1 MSILLEA
8 LRQKGRSE
16 GLASSVDAANS
27 QVKSSQPASIYQSAP
42 IDTYDSSTIDT
53 SGLTLEDALRPLN
66 IQTPENVS
74 WQLASNHDFSNLHHG
89 DDETLDLLFP
99 QVETED
105 ALVVGGQD
113 NNDLSFDYVIDN
125 GQNALFNSDKSLTQ
139 EQTAQGYRSMAS
151 ESEYLASTQSQ
162 PVDTVSDI
170 IRANLAATKSVAD
183 HEIPVNSIDLNF
195 VTGGTHRSTTL
206 TQEQIIPEVT
216 LSEVKQVSHNA
227 EAAGRYVNLVDKQ
240 SFKSSTPVT
249 KKLTFDRKVVN
260 PILLGG
266 FVALSF
272 TALLGYYG
280 WQVWQDEQQ
289 SLSSQLARYEAPV
302 QSPLP
307 TVALS
312 PNSSPYSSLASEQS
326 ELMVAPIKAN
336 VTDKKRQSS
345 KQQVALDP
353 TPMPTPNPLP
363 VPLTV
368 HKSLSISSLLNN
380 AWNSWHEGDVVA
392 AERDYR
398 SVLEK
403 QPSNRDALIGMLV
416 VTQSQPSTQARA
428 EEIAMRLNEL
438 YPNDEEVS
446 ALTANVQ
453 GTTAKNSE
461 SKLKNQIQK
470 EPNNASSFYQL
481 GIFYANE
488 KRWSEAQSVFFKA
501 VTLDPGQ
508 PEYLANLA
516 ISYDQLGKAGLAAD
530 MYQRA
535 LDSARIRPSTLNQD
549 ALLVRLQYLL
559 SAQKTTEDELL

>member
-16 GLASSVDAANS
+16 GLTGSAEVVNSPAQVSQSV
-27 QVKSSQPASIYQSAP
+27 PAYQSAP
-42 IDTYDSSTIDT
+42 IDGYDSSTIDT
-53 SGLTLEDALRPLN
+53 SGLTLEDALKPLN
-66 IQTPENVS
+66 IQPPENLS
-74 WQLASNHDFSNLHHG
+74 WQLTSNHEFTHLHHS
-89 DDETLDLLFP
+89 DDEALDLLFP
-99 QVETED
+99 QVDTED
-105 ALVVGGQD
+105 SLVVGGQD
-113 NNDLSFDYVIDN
+113 GHDLSFDYVVN
-125 GQNALFNSDKSLTQ
+125 NAQDDFFKNDRNSIQ
-139 EQTAQGYRSMAS
+139 EQAHQVNKNAPNGSS
-151 ESEYLASTQSQ
+151 EQVNVIDS
-162 PVDTVSDI
+162 VSDV
-170 IRANLAATKSVAD
+170 IRANLAAAKSVAD
-183 HEIPVNSIDLNF
+183 HEMPTGSANLNF
-195 VTGGTHRSTTL
+195 VTGEAQRSAPSI
-206 TQEQIIPEVT
+206 QERIIPEEVALT
-216 LSEVKQVSHNA
+216 EVKQVSNSA

-240 SFKSSTPVT
+240 LLKSNTPVT
-249 KKLTFDRKVVN
+249 KKLNFDRKAVN

-272 TALLGYYG
+272 ASLLGYYG

-307 TVALS
+307 DVTLS
-312 PNSSPYSSLASEQS
+312 PSANVSSSLTPEQP
-326 ELMVAPIKAN
+326 EYMVAPIKKNSAE
-336 VTDKKRQSS
+336 KKRQSN
-345 KQQVALDP
+345 KQQPALEP
-353 TPMPTPNPLP
+353 TLSPDPLP

-416 VTQSQPSTQARA
+416 VTQSQSSTLAQAQ
-428 EEIAMRLNEL
+428 EIAARLNEL

-446 ALTANVQ
+446 TLTANVQ
-453 GTTAKNSE
+453 GTAIKNSE

-470 EPNNASSFYQL
+470 EPNNASAFYQL

-488 KRWSEAQSVFFKA
+488 KRWSEAQSIFFKA
-501 VTLDPGQ
+501 VALDSGQ

-516 ISYDQLGKAGLAAD
+516 ISYDQLGKTGLAAD

-535 LDSARIRPSTLNQD
+535 LDAARVRPSTLNQD

-559 SAQKTTEDELL
+559 SAQKTTED